1 MPKPAGRGFESV
13 KITEHVCF
21 GHGSLTTDANNDSMF
36 QTVSDQTGLCV
47 ASELY
52 SAGLISVQHSE
63 TVHMKN
69 KWLNVKSQTHLN
81 TVVADRTVGAAWRP
95 VEAAGWTPL
104 HPDLDPSDLH
114 RLVQRSTE
122 IVFFVLVLLGCTE
135 NTHNPKTDH
144 LLRHEVKSEAVK
156 VPKLAAVHSVH
167 LSLTVGIHVQ
177 MMDYKEGFS
186 LQKRFTLS

>member
-1 MPKPAGRGFESV
+1 M
-13 KITEHVCF
+13 I
-21 GHGSLTTDANNDSMF
+21 
-36 QTVSDQTGLCV
+36 QTVSDQTGLFIV
-47 ASELY
+47 QAY
-52 SAGLISVQHSE
+52 SACNIQ

-69 KWLNVKSQTHLN
+69 KWVNVKSQTHLN
-81 TVVADRTVGAAWRP
+81 TVVTDRTVGAAWRP

-114 RLVQRSTE
+114 RLVQWSAE

-135 NTHNPKTDH
+135 NTHSPKTDD
-144 LLRHEVKSEAVK
+144 LLVKSETVK

-167 LSLTVGIHVQ
+167 PSLTVGVHVQ

-186 LQKRFTLS
+186 L